1 LETSKKE
8 GEKRVEQQVNIFFV
22 GTAGS
27 GKTALTQAF
36 HEWLKE
42 RGIDV
47 VVVNLDP
54 GVELLPYVPEIDVR
68 EWVNVGEVMK
78 KYGVGPNGAQIL
90 SADLIAVKFREI
102 KELLDGFKAQYVLFD
117 TPGQMELFAF
127 RQASKV
133 VLETLGES
141 NSVIS
146 FLFDSVLSST
156 PSGFVS
162 LLLLSAS
169 IQFRFTTPFL
179 NILSKADLL
188 AEDKLEEAVEWSRDF
203 SSLHGALLSE
213 QHEMLNE
220 ANIEFSRALEALGT
234 VSGVLPVS
242 SKTYRGMEDVY
253 NAVQQTFFAGED
265 ATPD

>member
-1 LETSKKE
+1 M
-8 GEKRVEQQVNIFFV
+8 VENQVNLFFV

-54 GVELLPYVPEIDVR
+54 GVELLPYTPEIDVR
-68 EWVNVGEVMK
+68 EWVNTAEVMD

-90 SADLIAVKFREI
+90 SADLIAVKFPEI
-102 KELLDGFKAQYVLFD
+102 MSILDELRAEYVLFD
-117 TPGQMELFAF
+117 TPGQMELFAY

-133 VLETLGES
+133 VLETVGEK

-146 FLFDSVLSST
+146 FLFDPVLSST

-162 LLLLSAS
+162 LLMLSAS
-169 IQFRFTTPFL
+169 IQFRFQASFF
-179 NILSKADLL
+179 NVLSKSDMLGG
-188 AEDKLEEAVEWSRDF
+188 DKLEMVVDWSSD
-203 SSLHGALLSE
+203 LGALFDSLMSE
-213 QHEMLNE
+213 RVGMQNE
-220 ANIEFSRALEALGT
+220 ADIEFFKALEGIGL
-234 VSGVLPVS
+234 VSRLVPVS
-242 SKTYRGMEDVY
+242 SETYAGMEDLY
-253 NAVQQTFFAGED
+253 NNIQQLFFAGED
-265 ATPD
+265 TLSD